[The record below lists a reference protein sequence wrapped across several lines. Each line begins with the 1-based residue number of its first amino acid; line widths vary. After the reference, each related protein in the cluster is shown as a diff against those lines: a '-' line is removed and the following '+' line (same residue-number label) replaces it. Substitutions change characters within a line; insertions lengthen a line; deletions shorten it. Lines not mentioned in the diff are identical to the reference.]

1 MTRDRDRTLVL
12 MRRRLRE
19 AQVTILRRIPRKRH
33 LRDTWVHRRFG
44 ERLFDPEIW
53 HVGRPGVAGGL
64 AVGVLISFT
73 PLIGLHM
80 VMAALAAYVL
90 RLNLPAAL
98 VGAWFMNPVTAPVL
112 LVAVYKVGAAL
123 DWLPEIQLGTGYPAA
138 FRKLLHQLAEL
149 SLGGLVLGAAAAA
162 ATYALV
168 TVSWAPARW
177 ALARSGV
184 GHPQRTPGGER
195 QVDPRV
201 ESTDEAPLRGGRE
214 SDAAAR
220 SDVDRSAH

>member
-1 MTRDRDRTLVL
+1 
-12 MRRRLRE
+12 MRRRLRA
-19 AQVTILRRIPRKRH
+19 AQVRILRRIPRKRN

-44 ERLFDPEIW
+44 ERVFDPKIW
-53 HVGRPGVAGGL
+53 HVGRAGVAGGL

-80 VMAALAAYVL
+80 VMAALAAYLL

-123 DWLPEIQLGTGYPAA
+123 DWLPEVQLGTGYPAA
-138 FRKLLHQLAEL
+138 FRRLLHQLAEL
-149 SLGGLVLGAAAAA
+149 SLGGLVLGAAAAT

-168 TVSWAPARW
+168 MVSWVPVRWVFAHGVARTAHGTAEADTLLAPPSAPAE
-177 ALARSGV
+177 AMPVSEAR
-184 GHPQRTPGGER
+184 E
-195 QVDPRV
+195 PR
-201 ESTDEAPLRGGRE
+201 S
-214 SDAAAR
+214 AAR
-220 SDVDRSAH
+220 ADLDRSAH